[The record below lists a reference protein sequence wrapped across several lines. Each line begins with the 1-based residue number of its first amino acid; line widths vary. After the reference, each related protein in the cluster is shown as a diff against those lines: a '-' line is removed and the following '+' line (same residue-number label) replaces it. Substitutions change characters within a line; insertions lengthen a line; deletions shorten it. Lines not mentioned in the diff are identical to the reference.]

1 MAARVLL
8 IQSDAVGAEVF
19 QKALSRNR
27 RFEIDWVQTGRA
39 GLERL
44 SAGRQ
49 VAPDSSG
56 IAVIAVD
63 LFLPD
68 AKGLDLIDRLHAAS
82 PMIPIVIL
90 SSREGESMAKAAIQ
104 HGVQDF
110 LLKERLDAY
119 VLPKT
124 LAAAIARARLA
135 DNLSAQR
142 ERAQI
147 TLDSIGDAVI
157 CTDLDGRVSYLN
169 AAAQRLSGWSTPE
182 AVGRSFDHVMRL
194 AHAGTRETLP
204 NTMLAATLQDGALAL
219 PRDCILIRR
228 DGVEIHIED
237 STAPIH
243 DRSGAMVGAV
253 MVIHDVSAARALA
266 QKLAHTALHDSLT
279 DLPNRTR
286 LNDLC
291 SQALMSAKRHNTVLA
306 ALYLDLDRFKHIN
319 DSLGHAIGDR
329 LLQAVASRLKQCVRA
344 SDAVG
349 RLGGDEFVII
359 LSEVSRAE
367 DAAICA
373 EKLLL
378 SLRAPYLIDDREI
391 HVSASIGIAIFPGD
405 GADVESLL
413 ENADCAMY
421 EAKGQERDNYQF
433 YRRNLNSSANERQLL
448 ETELRHALERDQL
461 ELNYQPIMNLATG
474 GCSGVEALLRWNHPT
489 LGRLLPSRFMPI
501 AEESR
506 LIVPIGQW
514 VLRRA
519 CLQAKKWQDLRPAPR
534 RLCVNVSPVELRAK
548 DCAARVADTLAE
560 TGFDPALLEL
570 EITEAF
576 LMQESKSA
584 GTVLKALKG
593 TGVKIALDD
602 FGTGYS
608 SLSYMRRFP
617 VDTLKVDRSF
627 GTSPTTLRMRAS
639 SVR

>member
-1 MAARVLL
+1 
-8 IQSDAVGAEVF
+8 
-19 QKALSRNR
+19 
-27 RFEIDWVQTGRA
+27 
-39 GLERL
+39 
-44 SAGRQ
+44 
-49 VAPDSSG
+49 
-56 IAVIAVD
+56 
-63 LFLPD
+63 
-68 AKGLDLIDRLHAAS
+68 
-82 PMIPIVIL
+82 
-90 SSREGESMAKAAIQ
+90 
-104 HGVQDF
+104 
-110 LLKERLDAY
+110 
-119 VLPKT
+119 
-124 LAAAIARARLA
+124 
-135 DNLSAQR
+135 
-142 ERAQI
+142 
-147 TLDSIGDAVI
+147 
-157 CTDLDGRVSYLN
+157 
-169 AAAQRLSGWSTPE
+169 
-182 AVGRSFDHVMRL
+182 
-194 AHAGTRETLP
+194 
-204 NTMLAATLQDGALAL
+204 
-219 PRDCILIRR
+219 
-228 DGVEIHIED
+228 
-237 STAPIH
+237 
-243 DRSGAMVGAV
+243 
-253 MVIHDVSAARALA
+253 
-266 QKLAHTALHDSLT
+266 
-279 DLPNRTR
+279 
-286 LNDLC
+286 
-291 SQALMSAKRHNTVLA
+291 
-306 ALYLDLDRFKHIN
+306 
-319 DSLGHAIGDR
+319 
-329 LLQAVASRLKQCVRA
+329 
-344 SDAVG
+344 
-349 RLGGDEFVII
+349 
-359 LSEVSRAE
+359 
-367 DAAICA
+367 
-373 EKLLL
+373 
-378 SLRAPYLIDDREI
+378 
-391 HVSASIGIAIFPGD
+391 
-405 GADVESLL
+405 
-413 ENADCAMY
+413 MY